1 LLVLALCLYLTLFTW
16 NLRTGY
22 VDKLATHTGLEF
34 TGAVLKPGKWVRD
47 QVVEFWDHYIDLVSV
62 RKRNDE
68 LEAQLK
74 EAMFSLAEANEDKAE
89 VLRLRSLLSV
99 SAPAG
104 WERIGA
110 RVIAHR
116 LGVQAELES
125 ILLDKGYLKGSG
137 VRTPVVTHEGV
148 VGRVFRAGPYTS
160 SVLLLTDPNSRI
172 AVVSQDNRTPGIV
185 VGLGPRSQLEMRYVA
200 LNAPLGVGELL
211 VTSGQAGAFPK
222 GLPVARIVSIEYSDI
237 SLFQKVMAEPLANLD
252 NLEEVLLIG
261 NTGDVEA
268 FDQQSLDTQQEDD
281 AQKQ

>member
-1 LLVLALCLYLTLFTW
+1 MVLVLCLYLTLFTW

-22 VDKLATHTGLEF
+22 VDRLATHTGLEF
-34 TGAVLKPGKWVRD
+34 VGAVLKPGKWI
-47 QVVEFWDHYIDLVSV
+47 QVQVAEFWEHYIDLVGV

-74 EAMFSLAEANEDKAE
+74 EVMFDLAEANEDKAE
-89 VLRLRSLLSV
+89 VIRLRSLLSV

-125 ILLDKGYLKGSG
+125 ILLDKGYLKGAG

-160 SVLLLTDPNSRI
+160 SVLLLTDQNSRI
-172 AVVSQDNRTPGIV
+172 AVVSQENRTPGII
-185 VGLGPRSQLEMRYVA
+185 VGQGPRSQLEMRYVA

-261 NTGDVEA
+261 NTGEVEA
-268 FDQQSLDTQQEDD
+268 FDQQSLDSRQEDD
-281 AQKQ
+281 GEKQ

>member
-1 LLVLALCLYLTLFTW
+1 MLVLALCLYLTLFTW

-34 TGAVLKPGKWVRD
+34 SGAVLKPGKWVRD

-125 ILLDKGYLKGSG
+125 ILLDKGYLKGAG